1 MNAPIIPLPSP
12 QTLLTAVLGVTAPPS
27 RLSREFKLLPQDADL
42 SRDPGPVSD
51 LILQLQVSTDNVLQR
66 ASKTGGNKYTVCSAA
81 LGPRCHELN

>member
-1 MNAPIIPLPSP
+1 MLPLPLPSP

-66 ASKTGGNKYTVCSAA
+66 ASKTGTLYVVQLWAQDVMS
-81 LGPRCHELN
+81 